1 MKKLY
6 VILLLSLFATAFY
19 SCNKELEA
27 DENTDQTLKEEVIPE
42 GYKKMNFTAVCEDTK
57 TTLNGSNT
65 VWSEGDQIKVV
76 LNDGT
81 TVDAPL
87 TAGAG
92 TTSGTFAGLV
102 PNGKTA
108 LYAVY
113 PASAYASIDGSTVN
127 VTVPA
132 EQPGTFAAGNIAV
145 AKVAADHSMS
155 FKNMN
160 SFLVFQLKDG
170 SEVTKVEVTSVDGSA
185 LVGTIPVDC
194 SGDNPAADAPASPAS
209 TVSMTTNGAG
219 TYYMSIASGA
229 THTKGL
235 TMTYY
240 TGSGPYTETG
250 VYYLNK
256 NLTIEVNQ
264 MYTLGEVETDKNYY
278 VTVAGAGS
286 KNGMNWA
293 NAFSAEQMWKKI
305 TLTEAQSADAQT
317 KEAKLAAIDG
327 ATFHLGAGSYNF
339 GADPTI
345 SFSESSPVTLTF
357 IGGYPAAGGTRDI
370 ASYRADITGNDEHA
384 CLNLRGKLNVTFD
397 GIGFVHGSVTGDNV
411 GSLDINGTASGSD
424 ITVSMSN
431 CLVDY
436 NVNASYSSHEDEW
449 AAGLVLNG
457 SHVSFTAENVTFS
470 NNQSHSA
477 SAVFVKDAES
487 VFTNCSF
494 HDNSAW
500 KDAGAVYANADV
512 TFDSCVFED
521 NKAETGDA
529 GALYAKGG
537 HVIIDGGSFERNT
550 AVNGGAMAIDWGN
563 VTIKGGAVFSANEA
577 AIGGAIYNKCDDSPA
592 LRISE
597 DCEFNGNHATDY
609 AGAIHYK
616 NPGILRITDCTFS
629 GNYAE
634 GDSGALNIDRAD
646 CIFTRVTFTGNQ
658 AKGDAGGAL
667 WIDSGSY
674 LFDACNFINNS
685 SNAGT
690 KGGGAIFADSSGDT
704 KIMSCGFSGNKA
716 KRGGAISAYE
726 ITDGSLFMDACW
738 FEGNYI
744 NSSGSDNNG
753 TTIYCLKTKK
763 LGINNCSFKDGTYNS
778 GDNKC
783 DWIYI
788 DGGSKMKELVISNCT
803 LIGACRKSSSANCT
817 NGSELLY
824 VLKGSSSFDFY
835 CINNVIISTGK
846 ANDDGM
852 WVNGVTVKEYNNI
865 YSSRGGSNSPT
876 WDGSGNITDGS
887 GNSTLSALSWDP
899 DDHVY
904 PWDGTGFSYT
914 KISATTFAT
923 QMENGCSA
931 FKTWLETKG
940 RLSMDQLGNNRGDGS
955 WVPGAYQPDV

>member
-1 MKKLY
+1 MKKFY

-27 DENTDQTLKEEVIPE
+27 DENTDQTLQEEVIPE

-293 NAFSAEQMWKKI
+293 NAFSA
-305 TLTEAQSADAQT
+305 
-317 KEAKLAAIDG
+317 
-327 ATFHLGAGSYNF
+327 
-339 GADPTI
+339 
-345 SFSESSPVTLTF
+345 
-357 IGGYPAAGGTRDI
+357 
-370 ASYRADITGNDEHA
+370 
-384 CLNLRGKLNVTFD
+384 
-397 GIGFVHGSVTGDNV
+397 
-411 GSLDINGTASGSD
+411 
-424 ITVSMSN
+424 
-431 CLVDY
+431 
-436 NVNASYSSHEDEW
+436 
-449 AAGLVLNG
+449 
-457 SHVSFTAENVTFS
+457 
-470 NNQSHSA
+470 
-477 SAVFVKDAES
+477 
-487 VFTNCSF
+487 
-494 HDNSAW
+494 
-500 KDAGAVYANADV
+500 
-512 TFDSCVFED
+512 
-521 NKAETGDA
+521 
-529 GALYAKGG
+529 
-537 HVIIDGGSFERNT
+537 
-550 AVNGGAMAIDWGN
+550 
-563 VTIKGGAVFSANEA
+563 
-577 AIGGAIYNKCDDSPA
+577 
-592 LRISE
+592 
-597 DCEFNGNHATDY
+597 
-609 AGAIHYK
+609 
-616 NPGILRITDCTFS
+616 
-629 GNYAE
+629 
-634 GDSGALNIDRAD
+634 
-646 CIFTRVTFTGNQ
+646 
-658 AKGDAGGAL
+658 
-667 WIDSGSY
+667 
-674 LFDACNFINNS
+674 
-685 SNAGT
+685 
-690 KGGGAIFADSSGDT
+690 
-704 KIMSCGFSGNKA
+704 
-716 KRGGAISAYE
+716 
-726 ITDGSLFMDACW
+726 
-738 FEGNYI
+738 
-744 NSSGSDNNG
+744 
-753 TTIYCLKTKK
+753 
-763 LGINNCSFKDGTYNS
+763 
-778 GDNKC
+778 
-783 DWIYI
+783 
-788 DGGSKMKELVISNCT
+788 
-803 LIGACRKSSSANCT
+803 
-817 NGSELLY
+817 
-824 VLKGSSSFDFY
+824 
-835 CINNVIISTGK
+835 
-846 ANDDGM
+846 
-852 WVNGVTVKEYNNI
+852 
-865 YSSRGGSNSPT
+865 
-876 WDGSGNITDGS
+876 
-887 GNSTLSALSWDP
+887 
-899 DDHVY
+899 
-904 PWDGTGFSYT
+904 
-914 KISATTFAT
+914 
-923 QMENGCSA
+923 
-931 FKTWLETKG
+931 
-940 RLSMDQLGNNRGDGS
+940 
-955 WVPGAYQPDV
+955 